1 MKKLQ
6 RLELLKDF
14 VQEAVDRGATS
25 VEAIHQYIA
34 DLPFEALEV
43 TGLLKRDDSTLRSRH
58 QQTIGMVYGAIRRI
72 NREIGQLISDQFEN
86 VEEAK
91 EVETLIA
98 RPPSAEVRATQ
109 RPVAKAAPKP
119 APMPVKPAPKK
130 PAAKKAVVKQV
141 AAKTAP
147 VKKVAIKKATAKKL
161 PAKKAAKRA

>member
-14 VQEAVDRGATS
+14 VQEAIDRGATS

-43 TGLLKRDDSTLRSRH
+43 TGLLRRDDSQLRTRH

-86 VEEAK
+86 LEEAK

-109 RPVAKAAPKP
+109 RPAPKP
-119 APMPVKPAPKK
+119 AAPTPAPK
-130 PAAKKAVVKQV
+130 
-141 AAKTAP
+141 TAT
-147 VKKVAIKKATAKKL
+147 IKKATAPKTAAKKT
-161 PAKKAAKRA
+161 PAKKTAAKKAPARKPAARKAAAKKA

>member
-14 VQEAVDRGATS
+14 VQEAIDRGATS

-43 TGLLKRDDSTLRSRH
+43 TGLLRRDDSQLRSRH

-86 VEEAK
+86 LEEAK

-109 RPVAKAAPKP
+109 RPAPKP
-119 APMPVKPAPKK
+119 AAPTRAPKTATVKKATASKTAAKKAPARK
-130 PAAKKAVVKQV
+130 PAAKKAPARKS
-141 AAKTAP
+141 A
-147 VKKVAIKKATAKKL
+147 
-161 PAKKAAKRA
+161 AKKA